1 MKLMKF
7 WGLFVLKKY
16 TVCEKSDVPDSVLQK
31 EKIKFDGQELYFCI
45 IEIVALG

>member
-1 MKLMKF
+1 
-7 WGLFVLKKY
+7 
-16 TVCEKSDVPDSVLQK
+16 VLQK